1 MSGQVADTK
10 QKTKLKVGLI
20 QVDGK
25 WANPALM
32 KLSAFHKKRGDET
45 VLIDLS
51 SLAVDLFYGSK
62 IFMGGSGF
70 DLKSELPEE
79 IELQVPDY
87 DLYKNSNGTSI
98 GFTSRGCIRDCGFCI
113 VKEKEGG
120 IRETPFDWIQSP
132 NVLLLDNNFLAS
144 PKWKEK
150 LEYFIRQRLK
160 VCFSQ
165 GLDIRLVNDENS
177 DLLSQVN
184 YRDNHFR
191 KKRLYFAFDDPK
203 LEQIIIKK
211 VNLLK
216 QHGIKAEEILFY
228 VLVGYNTTFDEDM
241 HRFKVLNDLGCL
253 PFIML
258 YNNTRKPLL
267 RKFARWVNKRYYKVV
282 SWQDYDKNKGV
293 GV

>member
-1 MSGQVADTK
+1 M
-10 QKTKLKVGLI
+10 KVGLI

-25 WANPALM
+25 WANLALM
-32 KLSAFHKKRGDET
+32 RLSAFHKKRGDET

-51 SLAVDLFYGSK
+51 SLGCDRFYGSK
-62 IFMGGSGF
+62 VFMGGSGF
-70 DLKSELPEE
+70 DLKSELPAE

-87 DLYKNSNGTSI
+87 DLYKKGNGTSI

-165 GLDIRLVNDENS
+165 GLDIRLVNEENS
-177 DLLSQVN
+177 NLLSQVD

-203 LEQIIIKK
+203 LEQTIIEK

-216 QHGIKAEEILFY
+216 QHGIKPEEMLFY

-241 HRFKVLNDLGCL
+241 CRFKVLTDLGCL

-267 RKFARWVNKRYYKVV
+267 RKFARWVNRRYYKVV
-282 SWQDYDKNKGV
+282 PFEQFQNGKEVFDE
-293 GV
+293 

>member
-1 MSGQVADTK
+1 M
-10 QKTKLKVGLI
+10 KVGLI

-25 WANPALM
+25 WANLALM
-32 KLSAFHKKRGDET
+32 KLAAWHKKRGDEV

-51 SLAVDLFYGSK
+51 SLGCDRFYGSK

-70 DLKSELPEE
+70 DLKSELPQD

-87 DLYKNSNGTSI
+87 NLYKNSNGVSV

-144 PKWKEK
+144 PKCKEK
-150 LEYFIRQRLK
+150 LEYFIRQGLK

-165 GLDIRLVNDENS
+165 GLDIRLVNEENAK
-177 DLLSQVN
+177 LLAQVD
-184 YRDNHFR
+184 YRDNKFR
-191 KKRLYFAFDDPK
+191 RKRLYFAFDDPK
-203 LEQIIIKK
+203 LEPPIIEK

-216 QHGIKAEEILFY
+216 KFGIKANQMLFY

-241 HRFKVLNDLGCL
+241 HRFQVLTDLGCL

-267 RKFARWVNKRYYKVV
+267 RKFARWVNKRYYRVCKFEEFQ
-282 SWQDYDKNKGV
+282 SDSRITSA
-293 GV
+293 

>member
-1 MSGQVADTK
+1 M
-10 QKTKLKVGLI
+10 KVGLI
-20 QVDGK
+20 QIDGK
-25 WANPALM
+25 WANLALM
-32 KLSAFHKKRGDET
+32 KLAAWHKKRGDEV

-51 SLAVDLFYGSK
+51 SLGCDRFYGSK

-70 DLKSELPEE
+70 DLKSELPQD

-87 DLYKNSNGTSI
+87 NLYKNSNGVSV

-144 PKWKEK
+144 PKCKEK
-150 LEYFIRQRLK
+150 LEYFIRQGLK

-165 GLDIRLVNDENS
+165 GLDIRLVNEENAK
-177 DLLSQVN
+177 LLAQVD
-184 YRDNHFR
+184 YRDNKFR
-191 KKRLYFAFDDPK
+191 RKRLYFAFDDPK
-203 LEQIIIKK
+203 LEPLIIEK

-216 QHGIKAEEILFY
+216 QFGIKANQMLFY
-228 VLVGYNTTFDEDM
+228 VLVGYNTTFDEDV
-241 HRFKVLNDLGCL
+241 HRFQVLTGLGCL

-267 RKFARWVNKRYYKVV
+267 RKFARWVNKRYYRVCKFEEFQ
-282 SWQDYDKNKGV
+282 SDSRSTSA
-293 GV
+293 

>member
-1 MSGQVADTK
+1 M
-10 QKTKLKVGLI
+10 KVGLI

-25 WANPALM
+25 WANIALM
-32 KLSAFHKKRGDET
+32 KLSAWHKKRGDEV
-45 VLIDLS
+45 VLVDLS
-51 SLAVDLFYGSK
+51 SLKCDRFYGSK

-70 DLKSELPEE
+70 DLKSELPKD
-79 IELQVPDY
+79 IESQIPDY
-87 DLYKNSNGTSI
+87 ELYKHSNGTSI

-120 IRETPFDWIQSP
+120 IRETVFDWITSP

-165 GLDIRLVNDENS
+165 GLDIRLVNEENS
-177 DLLSQVN
+177 NLLSQVD
-184 YRDNHFR
+184 YRDNHFQ

-203 LEQIIIKK
+203 LEQTIIEK

-216 QHGIKAEEILFY
+216 QFGIKAEEMLFY
-228 VLVGYNTTFDEDM
+228 VLVGYNTTFDEDTQ
-241 HRFKVLNDLGCL
+241 RCKVLNDLGCL

-258 YNNTRKPLL
+258 YNSTRKPLL
-267 RKFARWVNKRYYKVV
+267 RKLARWINKRYYKVCSFEEFQTKKAEV
-282 SWQDYDKNKGV
+282 RG
-293 GV
+293 